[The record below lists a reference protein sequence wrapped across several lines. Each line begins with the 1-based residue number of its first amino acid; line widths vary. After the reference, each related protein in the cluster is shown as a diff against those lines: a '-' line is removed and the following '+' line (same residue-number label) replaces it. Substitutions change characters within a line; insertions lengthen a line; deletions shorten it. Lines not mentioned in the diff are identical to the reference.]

1 MNPKVASG
9 GRSFRGAFLYYLHD
23 PQADTKERIAWTHSV
38 NMFTDD
44 PDRAWRVM
52 AYTALHQD
60 RLKSAS
66 GQRMTGR
73 KTEKPV
79 LAYSL
84 SWHPEQKPSPGHMRE
99 TALQSLK
106 VLGLEEHEAFIV
118 AHSDTPHRHVH
129 IIANRIHPITGLVA
143 SSSFT
148 FRKLSDFALQY
159 GKDHG
164 LTYSPQ
170 REENKRRREDGKAS
184 RYHDAGIAGAW
195 ADSSDATGFVAAL
208 SERGFVLAQGNKR
221 IVVVDRYGKIHNP
234 TRHIEG
240 VRAKQLRERL
250 AGLDLDALPDAKAVS
265 HERAAKHAATKKPH
279 LNENDVA
286 HLAPAFEQAAKPDTR
301 PDQDAGPD
309 KQIPPQDKSAERK
322 RDEERSAALLN
333 RLAEKHRREQ
343 EDFNDRYSYRLEREG
358 RDLRAAFRLDELQAQ
373 LDQLR
378 PRCEKP
384 SFWRRVFGLAR
395 RDRRNLERLEQEVS
409 AANAR
414 VERRMRALRE
424 EQVRALDQL
433 RAVHQREKDTTL
445 RAAFQKSDR
454 QRGQVRAP
462 WTNEPSRAKGTERS
476 LER

>member
-1 MNPKVASG
+1 MNPKVTSG

-23 PQADTKERIAWTHSV
+23 PKADTKERVAWTHSV

-60 RLKSAS
+60 RLKAAS
-66 GQRMTGR
+66 GQRMSGR

-84 SWHPEQKPSPGHMRE
+84 SWHPDQKPDPAHMRE

-129 IIANRIHPITGLVA
+129 IIANRIHPTSGLVA

-159 GKDHG
+159 SQTHN
-164 LTYSPQ
+164 LNYSPQ
-170 REENKRRREDGKAS
+170 RAENKRLREEGKAA

-195 ADSSDATGFVAAL
+195 AASRDGAGFVAAL
-208 SERGFVLAQGNKR
+208 AERGFTLAQGNKR
-221 IVVVDRYGKIHNP
+221 LVVVDRYGKAHNP

-250 AGLDLDALPDAKAVS
+250 AGIDLTALPDAAAVAAG
-265 HERAAKHAATKKPH
+265 RAASHAATKKPH
-279 LNENDVA
+279 LNETDAA
-286 HLAPAFEQAAKPDTR
+286 HLAPDFALAAKPDIR
-301 PDQDAGPD
+301 SDQKAPNQ
-309 KQIPPQDKSAERK
+309 KIPPEQKSPERQ
-322 RDEERSAALLN
+322 RDEERAAAAIN
-333 RLAEKHRREQ
+333 RLEAKHRHEQ
-343 EDFNDRYSYRLEREG
+343 ADLTDRFTYRLEREQA
-358 RDLRAAFRLDELQAQ
+358 DLRAAFRLEEQQAQ

-378 PRCEKP
+378 ARCVKP

-395 RDRRNLERLEQEVS
+395 RDRRNLERLEQEFAVTT
-409 AANAR
+409 AR
-414 VERRMRALRE
+414 IDRRVRALRE
-424 EQVRALDQL
+424 EHARTLEQL
-433 RAVHQREKDTTL
+433 RAVQQREKDATL
-445 RAAFQKSDR
+445 RATFQKSDR
-454 QRGQVRAP
+454 QRGPIRHV
-462 WTNEPSRAKGTERS
+462 PSQERS
-476 LER
+476 RTKRQERSFEG